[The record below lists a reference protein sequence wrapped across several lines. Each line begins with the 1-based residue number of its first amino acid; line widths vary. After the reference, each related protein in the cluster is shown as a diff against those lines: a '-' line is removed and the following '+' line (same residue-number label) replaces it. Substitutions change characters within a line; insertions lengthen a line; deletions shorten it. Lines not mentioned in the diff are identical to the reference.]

1 MIIVEPDV
9 WVFKPDGLVLEPEIE
24 VVEAALDR
32 MEAGRV
38 TFVDMFLPRMFVGWL
53 GRGYM
58 GFERVGYIWTLMRV
72 TCV

>member
-38 TFVDMFLPRMFVGWL
+38 TFVDMFLLVSQRS
-53 GRGYM
+53 
-58 GFERVGYIWTLMRV
+58 
-72 TCV
+72 CQ